1 MNSSFMIIKH
11 FKEIK
16 KKIKI
21 QILKEINFQSW
32 WLRSY
37 TRWDLNLPP
46 FLSFPFLPSCPPVP
60 HSHSTAQSRQHG
72 ASLNASAD
80 LVPSQIPSSIINE
93 TFDLT
98 PINNISKMN

>member
-21 QILKEINFQSW
+21 QILKEINFKSW

-46 FLSFPFLPSCPPVP
+46 FLSSPPLVSTSPTLPLHSSIPTARCLAQRLSRSCPLP
-60 HSHSTAQSRQHG
+60 
-72 ASLNASAD
+72 D
-80 LVPSQIPSSIINE
+80 SI
-93 TFDLT
+93 FHYKR
-98 PINNISKMN
+98 NI